1 MPNVIQLNAR
11 GRRWWG
17 LLATLL
23 AWCWMAPSVSAQT
36 DVATVTVSAAANVA
50 QLAPGGEFVVAVVMD
65 HQPGWH
71 SHTNKPVIPKSWG
84 DFLAIPTEIVA
95 TTGAGVLVGPVQWPK
110 VHTIAL
116 DLGGTGTPEKYGVFE
131 GRAVSFVPIKVGASV
146 TGEVRVSLSVA
157 YQACDDTTCEMPQR
171 ATMEVVVPVGG
182 ETVAAADV
190 SDFKRFDSAVFAQTD
205 VFRASGPARVAT
217 QTDGAEPAVAAGQ
230 NFFGIPLPQGGGF
243 MAAVVLFL
251 LAALGGLILNLTPCV
266 LPVIPLKVMALSQH
280 AGTKGR
286 ALYLGLWMAAGV
298 VAFWVGIGIP
308 VIVWS
313 SVGDPSRIFG
323 VWWVTFGLGAIIA
336 VLSVGL
342 MGLFSLNLPQSVY
355 MLNPK
360 ADTAHGSF
368 LFGVMTAVLGLP
380 CFGFVAGAL
389 LAAAA
394 TLPKVVTLI
403 VFAGIGVGMALPYL
417 ILAVKPGWI
426 EKIPRTG
433 PASELV
439 KQVMGL
445 LMLAAG
451 LYFVGSGLIALVAEQ
466 PWLGKQLHWWAAGIL
481 VVIAG
486 GWLVLRTFQIT
497 PSAVRRVASLAT
509 AVVLGLV
516 AMWFVSSMTARAKET
531 YLKRVAAEAETSG
544 GKLVTG
550 VWMDF
555 DYDRLKQAREA
566 GKIVVVDFTAAW
578 CLNCQGLKATILDRD
593 PVKAA
598 IEKDDVVLLLAD
610 LTSSKAPGNQF
621 LRDLGKTGIPLLVVY
636 TPGQDA
642 PWMSN
647 AYTSSQVMDALTKAR
662 GDATAMAG
670 GR

>member
-1 MPNVIQLNAR
+1 MPYTDRVNER
-11 GRRWWG
+11 SWRWWG
-17 LLATLL
+17 LLAALWACCVAVPAAT
-23 AWCWMAPSVSAQT
+23 AQP
-36 DVATVTVSAAANVA
+36 DVATVTVSAAANATQV
-50 QLAPGGEFVVAVVMD
+50 APGGEFVVAVVMD

-84 DFLAIPTEIVA
+84 DFPAIPTEIA
-95 TTGAGVLVGPVQWPK
+95 ARTGPGVLVGPVQWPK
-110 VHTIAL
+110 VHTIAM

-146 TGEVRVSLSVA
+146 SGEVRVSLDVA
-157 YQACDDTTCEMPQR
+157 YQACDDTTCEMPQN
-171 ATMEVVVPVGG
+171 TMVEVVVPVGG
-182 ETVAAADV
+182 ETVAAADL
-190 SDFKRFDSAVFAQTD
+190 SDFNRFDAAVFAQAD
-205 VFRASGPARVAT
+205 AFRASGPTRVGT
-217 QTDGAEPAVAAGQ
+217 QMDRAESAAAAGQ
-230 NFFGIPLPQGGGF
+230 DFFGIPLPQGGGVV
-243 MAAVVLFL
+243 AVVVLFL

-286 ALYLGLWMAAGV
+286 ALYLGGWMAAGV

-336 VLSVGL
+336 ILSVGL

-394 TLPKVVTLI
+394 TLPKLVTLI

-451 LYFVGSGLIALVAEQ
+451 LYFVGSGLVGLVADK
-466 PWLGKQLHWWAAGIL
+466 PYMGRLLHWWAAAICG
-481 VVIAG
+481 VIAAV
-486 GWLVLRTFQIT
+486 WLVWRTFAIT
-497 PSAVRRVASLAT
+497 KSSTRRAVFMLIALF
-509 AVVLGLV
+509 LGLGGV
-516 AMWFVSSMTARAKET
+516 WFVNDLTQNAKSSRWVAYSSAAFEKAR
-531 YLKRVAAEAETSG
+531 TSG
-544 GKLVTG
+544 KV
-550 VWMDF
+550 
-555 DYDRLKQAREA
+555 
-566 GKIVVVDFTAAW
+566 VVVDFTAEW
-578 CLNCQGLKATILDRD
+578 CINCKALKSRVLSKEPAKPALG
-593 PVKAA
+593 A
-598 IEKDDVVLLLAD
+598 DDVVLMVVDYTASNPEGEALQKSLNR
-610 LTSSKAPGNQF
+610 K
-621 LRDLGKTGIPLLVVY
+621 GIPLLAVFG
-636 TPGQDA
+636 PGAD
-642 PWMSN
+642 PWLAN
-647 AYTSSQVMDALTKAR
+647 AYTGTQVVEAIEAAR
-662 GDATAMAG
+662 GGTQTAAAVRG
-670 GR
+670 GS

>member
-1 MPNVIQLNAR
+1 MPNKNQVSL
-11 GRRWWG
+11 GGWRWWG
-17 LLATLL
+17 LLAALCSWCFVAPL
-23 AWCWMAPSVSAQT
+23 ATAQP
-36 DVATVTVSAAANVA
+36 DVATVTVSAAANVTRV
-50 QLAPGGEFVVAVVMD
+50 APGGEFVVAVVMD

-84 DFLAIPTEIVA
+84 DFPAIPTKIVA
-95 TTGAGVLVGPVQWPK
+95 RTGPGVLVGPVQWPK
-110 VHTIAL
+110 VHTIAM

-146 TGEVRVSLSVA
+146 SGEVRVSLDVA
-157 YQACDDTTCEMPQR
+157 YQACDDTTCEMPQNT
-171 ATMEVVVPVGG
+171 AVEVVVPVGA
-182 ETVAAADV
+182 ETVAAADL
-190 SDFKRFDSAVFAQTD
+190 SDFKRFDAAVFAQAD
-205 VFRASGPARVAT
+205 AFRASGPTRVAT
-217 QTDGAEPAVAAGQ
+217 QTDSAESAAAAGQ
-230 NFFGIPLPQGGGF
+230 DFFGIPLPQGGGVV
-243 MAAVVLFL
+243 AVVVLFL

-286 ALYLGLWMAAGV
+286 ALYLGGWMAAGV

-336 VLSVGL
+336 ILSVGL

-394 TLPKVVTLI
+394 TLPKLVTLI

-451 LYFVGSGLIALVAEQ
+451 LYFVGSGLVGLVADK
-466 PWLGKQLHWWAAGIL
+466 PYMGRLLHWWAAAICG
-481 VVIAG
+481 VIAAV
-486 GWLVLRTFQIT
+486 WLVWRTFAIT
-497 PSAVRRVASLAT
+497 KSPGKRLVFTVLASVIAFGGIWFANRLTETAKASRWVAYT
-509 AVVLGLV
+509 P
-516 AMWFVSSMTARAKET
+516 
-531 YLKRVAAEAETSG
+531 AALE
-544 GKLVTG
+544 
-550 VWMDF
+550 
-555 DYDRLKQAREA
+555 QARSQ
-566 GKIVVVDFTAAW
+566 GKVVVVDFTAEW
-578 CLNCQGLKATILDRD
+578 CLICKSLKARVLSK
-593 PVKAA
+593 PPA
-598 IEKDDVVLLLAD
+598 KDALTESDVVLLVVDFTGTNKDGEALM
-610 LTSSKAPGNQF
+610 KALN
-621 LRDLGKTGIPLLVVY
+621 RKGIPLLAVY
-636 TPGQDA
+636 GPGTDQ
-642 PWMSN
+642 PWVTN
-647 AYTSSQVMDALTKAR
+647 AYTGAQVVEAVGRAR
-662 GDATAMAG
+662 GGTQTAAAVPG
-670 GR
+670 GS